1 MQDPLMKLD
10 CAVSEQFNPIKS
22 AVELLIAWDVKLA
35 TAGARAKL
43 NTIKVRLSIIAYPQM
58 TEPRLSILK

>member
-1 MQDPLMKLD
+1 MHEPFMKFD
-10 CAVSEQFNPIKS
+10 CASSEQFKPIKS

-43 NTIKVRLSIIAYPQM
+43 NTIKVILNIIA
-58 TEPRLSILK
+58 